1 MKKTADSPV
10 VTGFKGFDKDLKCK
24 GFQYEVGKTYTH
36 DSAVK
41 LCSTGFHFCENP
53 WDTLSYYPIEN
64 GNRYAQ
70 TEAQGVT
77 DEREK
82 DSKRVSSVL
91 AIKAELTLKSLIDC
105 AVKFTLNL
113 AKSTPT
119 GKVESYSTGDYG
131 HAVSTGYSG
140 HAVSTGNYGH
150 AVSTG
155 NSGHA
160 ASTGYS
166 GHAASTGYSGHAAST
181 GYSGH
186 AASTGNYGHAASTGY
201 SGHAASTGNYGHAAS
216 TGNSGHAASTGY
228 SGHAASTG
236 YSGHAASTG
245 NYGHAVSTGYSGH
258 AVSTG
263 ESGHAASTG
272 YYGHASA
279 MGKGSI
285 AAAIGIEGMAKAA
298 KGNWIVLAEYTEDR
312 TIRWVK
318 TEKIDGKTLKAD
330 TFYMLKKGKFV
341 EVAQ

>member
-119 GKVESYSTGDYG
+119 GKVESYSTGNYGHAASTGDYG
-131 HAVSTGYSG
+131 HAASTGS
-140 HAVSTGNYGH
+140 
-150 AVSTG
+150 
-155 NSGHA
+155 SGHA
-160 ASTGYS
+160 ASTGS
-166 GHAASTGYSGHAAST
+166 
-181 GYSGH
+181 SGH
-186 AASTGNYGHAASTGY
+186 AASTGN
-201 SGHAASTGNYGHAAS
+201 
-216 TGNSGHAASTGY
+216 
-228 SGHAASTG
+228 
-236 YSGHAASTG
+236 
-245 NYGHAVSTGYSGH
+245 
-258 AVSTG
+258 
-263 ESGHAASTG
+263 
-272 YYGHASA
+272 YGHASA

>member
-1 MKKTADSPV
+1 MSVFDDQMEDWFDNDCQGSPSDYD
-10 VTGFKGFDKDLKCK
+10 GAGNIGEWSDLQ
-24 GFQYEVGKTYTH
+24 GDTP
-36 DSAVK
+36 APVK
-41 LCSTGFHFCENP
+41 V
-53 WDTLSYYPIEN
+53 
-64 GNRYAQ
+64 R

-119 GKVESYSTGDYG
+119 GKVESYSTGD
-131 HAVSTGYSG
+131 SG
-140 HAVSTGNYGH
+140 HAVSTGDSGHAASTGYSGH

-166 GHAASTGYSGHAAST
+166 GHAVSSGDSGHAAST
-181 GYSGH
+181 GYS
-186 AASTGNYGHAASTGY
+186 
-201 SGHAASTGNYGHAAS
+201 
-216 TGNSGHAASTGY
+216 
-228 SGHAASTG
+228 
-236 YSGHAASTG
+236 
-245 NYGHAVSTGYSGH
+245 
-258 AVSTG
+258 
-263 ESGHAASTG
+263 
-272 YYGHASA
+272 GHASA

>member
-41 LCSTGFHFCENP
+41 LCSTGFHFYENP

-119 GKVESYSTGDYG
+119 GKVESYSTGDSGHAASTGDSG

-140 HAVSTGNYGH
+140 HAVSTGYSGHAASTGNSGHAASTGNSGHAASTGESGHAVSTGNSGH

-166 GHAASTGYSGHAAST
+166 GHAASTGYSGHAV
-181 GYSGH
+181 
-186 AASTGNYGHAASTGY
+186 STGNS
-201 SGHAASTGNYGHAAS
+201 GHAAS
-216 TGNSGHAASTGY
+216 TGNSGHAV
-228 SGHAASTG
+228 
-236 YSGHAASTG
+236 STG
-245 NYGHAVSTGYSGH
+245 NS
-258 AVSTG
+258 
-263 ESGHAASTG
+263 
-272 YYGHASA
+272 GHASA